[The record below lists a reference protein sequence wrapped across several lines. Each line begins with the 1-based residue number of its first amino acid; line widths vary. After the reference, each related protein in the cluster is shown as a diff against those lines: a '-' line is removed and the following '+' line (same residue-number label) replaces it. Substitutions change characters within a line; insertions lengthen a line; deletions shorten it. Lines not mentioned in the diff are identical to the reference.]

1 MGGGGI
7 GEFFT
12 PIGVSRGFHLGF
24 WDRGFSRY
32 LLHFSAVVIRL
43 LEVLGVQ
50 EVFFLWDAYKFL
62 RGCLNGVSGG
72 GGFFLG

>member
-1 MGGGGI
+1 MVFLRKFFIEFLVFSVFLGGGI

-50 EVFFLWDAYKFL
+50 EVLFFV
-62 RGCLNGVSGG
+62 GCL
-72 GGFFLG
+72 